1 MRKKK
6 KKKSLFF
13 FLNCFSTLYTY
24 SCLIVAMFLMWQP
37 KKCRPRLILKN
48 NRVASF
54 LLLSL
59 FICQGRLLLGYLPA
73 HNDGFV
79 LNSCQL
85 TPTSPPNHPL
95 LNNRSLKE
103 GRYRKSGGMKETDE
117 IWENDGHVTTQRAI
131 LFLFRDEDPTGLS
144 PLPFF
149 SVTSPLLSLSLIR
162 YPTIIIKQRKSM
174 DFSYFPIRGRDIP
187 AVKYVC
193 VCVKS
198 KSMASF
204 VSIFNWRRR
213 K

>member
-59 FICQGRLLLGYLPA
+59 FICQGRRLLGYLPA

-149 SVTSPLLSLSLIR
+149 SLCDVTTSLSLSH
-162 YPTIIIKQRKSM
+162 
-174 DFSYFPIRGRDIP
+174 PIPHHHHQTAQINGL
-187 AVKYVC
+187 
-193 VCVKS
+193 
-198 KSMASF
+198 
-204 VSIFNWRRR
+204 
-213 K
+213 